1 MRFNRFLPHA
11 GIVAIAA
18 GLSVFPG
25 YVSAALISCPAAF
38 TTDGTAKVHD
48 GTGAKN
54 TAASA
59 CQYIDPPDNSNVANV
74 TNVNAAVFFGFSD
87 WVSAGI
93 NQQSAES
100 ASGLWSIPPVVDFA
114 AFDYMLTFKDGNG
127 TNLTSFLLNE
137 EFSSGGWDSPFT
149 DPPFDLPGGSTLHE
163 VSHFSLF
170 KRSTGE
176 VPEPSALALVGLSL
190 VLLALS
196 RRKTA

>member
-1 MRFNRFLPHA
+1 MRLNRLLIHA
-11 GIVAIAA
+11 GAVLTAATLA
-18 GLSVFPG
+18 GLPG
-25 YVSAALISCPAAF
+25 EARAVLVTCPATFIA
-38 TTDGTAKVHD
+38 DGTAKVHD
-48 GTGAKN
+48 GTADKN

-74 TNVNAAVFFGFSD
+74 ANVNAAGFFGFSD

-93 NQQSAES
+93 LQQDANS
-100 ASGLWSIPPVVDFA
+100 ASGLWSIPPVVDFD
-114 AFDYMLTFKDGNG
+114 AFDYMLTFKAGEG

-137 EFSSGGWDSPFT
+137 EFSSGGWDTPFT
-149 DPPFDLPGGSTLHE
+149 DPPFDLPGMSTAQN

-176 VPEPSALALVGLSL
+176 VPEPSALGLVGLSL